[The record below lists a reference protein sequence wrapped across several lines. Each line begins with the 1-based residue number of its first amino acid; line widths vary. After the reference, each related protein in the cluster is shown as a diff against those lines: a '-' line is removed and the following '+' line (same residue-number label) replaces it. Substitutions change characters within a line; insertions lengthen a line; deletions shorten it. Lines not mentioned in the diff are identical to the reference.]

1 MDNDRKSFWSYS
13 ADSLFQEMQSR
24 SSGLSTQEVDIA
36 KKKYGLNVIRKQG
49 NTGTISLL
57 LNQFK
62 SPIIIIL
69 LFAAGLSAFLGDASD
84 TQIIVFI
91 ILVSGLLSF
100 WQERGAK
107 NAVESLLAVV
117 DIKCTVLRDKLPIE
131 ISTQEI
137 IPGDVILLKA
147 GDVIPGDSYLLEE
160 TDLFVSE
167 ATLTGETYPVEKRV
181 DLLPED
187 TPLAQRTNSL
197 WMGTHVI
204 SGTAKALVVFTG
216 EKTEFGRISE
226 RLRLKPP
233 ETDFTRGVR
242 KFGYLLL
249 EVTLILVLLI
259 FAINVYFARP
269 VLEAFLFSLA
279 LAVGLTPQLL
289 PAIISINLAHG
300 AKRMA
305 EKKVIVKRLDSI
317 ENFGSMNVLCSD
329 KTGTLTEGTVHLHSV
344 MDAQGRASEKALFY
358 AYINAFYES
367 GYSNPIDEAIKAY
380 RQFDLADYRKI
391 EEIPYDFTRKK
402 LSILV
407 EKDQRLLMVTKGTLT
422 NILEICSTV
431 EIEQGNIVNF
441 QSDNREKV
449 QQNYQ
454 DLSTKGLRVLG
465 LAYKEVDPTQKFDR
479 EQEKDMTFLGLLV
492 LYDPPKDQI
501 VESIAYLKEL
511 GVSLKMITGDNKF
524 VAAAVAQEI
533 GIQNAKVLT
542 GSELSR
548 MSNTALLHQVNQ
560 IDVFAETEPNSKER
574 IVLALRKAGN
584 VVGYIG
590 DGINDVS
597 ALHSADVGV
606 TVESAVDVA
615 KGTAD
620 IVLLEKSLNVLAD
633 GVKEGRK
640 TFTNTLKYIFMATSA
655 NFGNMFSMAGASLF
669 LPYLPMLPKQI
680 LVTNLLTD
688 FPELSIATD
697 KIDVEMVEKPM
708 QWDLKFIRRFMI
720 VFGSVSSVFD
730 YLTFGALFLFFHAN
744 VEQLRTAWLT
754 ESVISASAAVLMIR
768 TRRPF
773 FKSRPSRSLL
783 LTTLLIM
790 GVVGILPL
798 TPVGAILGLVP
809 LSLSYYG
816 AIGLIV
822 LLYIVSLEGV
832 KKVFYARITK

>member
-344 MDAQGRASEKALFY
+344 MDAQGRASEKALLY

-380 RQFDLADYRKI
+380 RQFDLADYRKV

-441 QSDNREKV
+441 QSDKREKV

-465 LAYKEVDPTQKFDR
+465 LAYKEVDPIQKFDR

-533 GIQNAKVLT
+533 GIQNAQVLT
-542 GSELSR
+542 GSELSK
-548 MSNTALLHQVNQ
+548 MSDTTLLHQVNQ

-597 ALHSADVGV
+597 ALHSADVGI